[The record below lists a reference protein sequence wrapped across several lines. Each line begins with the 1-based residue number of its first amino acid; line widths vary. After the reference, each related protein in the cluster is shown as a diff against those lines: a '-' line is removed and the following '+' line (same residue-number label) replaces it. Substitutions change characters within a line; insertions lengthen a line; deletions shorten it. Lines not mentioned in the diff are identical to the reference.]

1 MPTPLRSPL
10 KLWLVVACLAVA
22 GTAATETHAGWHHR
36 YRCCS
41 ACGSASCGSAGG
53 SAGGHASCGGH
64 HRGWRAAHHG
74 SCGSSGGA
82 PAGSGGGSTGGAP
95 AAAAPAA
102 KPKLA
107 NVPADGA
114 LLVVE
119 VPENA
124 RVLVNGTPTTATG
137 TVRHF
142 VSSGLAA
149 DKTYDYVVTMSI
161 DRDGKAEEQ
170 TRTVSLGIG
179 DEQTVSFTSADAT
192 EMAHNAELVLPT
204 RTTLTLRVPADA
216 KVWIEGTEIPSTGSV
231 RHFHTTQLRP
241 GQTWDRY
248 EVRVESLVDGKPHS
262 IAKQLSLIGGK
273 EIDVAIDPVAPAIDT
288 LAIASG
294 E

>member
-1 MPTPLRSPL
+1 MATLPRSPL
-10 KLWLVVACLAVA
+10 KLWLVLACLAVG

-82 PAGSGGGSTGGAP
+82 SAGGGGSQGGAP
-95 AAAAPAA
+95 AAAPAD
-102 KPKLA
+102 KLKVA
-107 NVPADGA
+107 QVPADGA

-119 VPENA
+119 VPEDA
-124 RVLVNGTPTTATG
+124 RVLVNGSPTTATG
-137 TVRHF
+137 AVRHF

-149 DKTYDYVVTMSI
+149 DKSYDYVVTMRF
-161 DRDGKAEEQ
+161 DHDGKTEEQ
-170 TRTVSLGIG
+170 TRTVSLGAG
-179 DEQTVSFTSADAT
+179 EEQTVSFASA
-192 EMAHNAELVLPT
+192 NAPQIAQEREPALPI

-216 KVWIEGTEIPSTGSV
+216 KVWIEGTLVPSTGPV
-231 RHFHTTQLRP
+231 RHFHTTHLQP

-248 EVRVESLVDGKPHS
+248 EVRVESDVDGSPRS
-262 IAKQLSLIGGK
+262 IAKRLSLTGGQ
-273 EIDVAIDPVAPAIDT
+273 ELDLALDPTAPAIDT
-288 LAIASG
+288 LADAAHQ
-294 E
+294 